1 MSEETSYYY
10 KWGYEFWDEVYEGE
24 KNSKKERHGIGE
36 VKWSLDVFNEWRFED
51 WARNKFHESIS
62 NEYDFN
68 DKLNTDRKLT
78 NNSMVFKGT
87 WKNDLPNGK
96 GEFFLNEKLI
106 FVGDLVDGYIH
117 GKAKF
122 KINFHTLFF
131 GIKNNYILIPGYNNT
146 NPSFG
151 FADEDFDRADGYE
164 PKTLPNKEFG
174 NFDGEFKYGLADG
187 YGELYLKSG
196 LTYKGHWSKG
206 YPYGKGF
213 KTYSDGRTETGEF
226 GILHENTLKL
236 MTDYVDEPNGQLING
251 KITFA
256 NGDTEDIDKRSLI
269 KKVKSIF

>member
-10 KWGYEFWDEVYEGE
+10 KWGYEFWDEIYKGE
-24 KNSKKERHGIGE
+24 KNSKKERHGIGQ
-36 VKWSLDVFNEWRFED
+36 VKWLLDVLNEWRFED
-51 WARNKFHESIS
+51 WARNKFHESIH

-78 NNSMVFKGT
+78 KNSMVFKGT

-96 GEFFLNEKLI
+96 GEFFLNEELI
-106 FVGDLVDGYIH
+106 FVGDLVDGNIH

-122 KINFHTLFF
+122 KINYQTLIF
-131 GIKNNYILIPGYNNT
+131 GIYNNYIPIPGF
-146 NPSFG
+146 S
-151 FADEDFDRADGYE
+151 DEDYGSEKEYSQKINR
-164 PKTLPNKEFG
+164 NQEFG

-213 KTYSDGRTETGEF
+213 KTYSDRRTETGEF